1 METKENLELIRQAKK
16 GDTEAI
22 ENLIEQHKKLI
33 YSINSKYG
41 KTEDGIHEG
50 ILGILRAVDTYDESY
65 GVKFSTHAYKHI
77 HKYIK
82 NYFYKER
89 YKTTVHYSRKIKA
102 GDIEYNG
109 QIELLEEIAG
119 TSKEENLET
128 KIFINSLIEKNC
140 NNKEK
145 NFIKMLYYEEQTE
158 ADIART
164 LNVTRQAVN
173 QYKNY
178 ILQKLRRGLDGRD
191 KYREKR

>member
-1 METKENLELIRQAKK
+1 M
-16 GDTEAI
+16 

-41 KTEDGIHEG
+41 KTEDGIQEG
-50 ILGILRAVDTYDESY
+50 ILGILRAIDTFDESY

-77 HKYIK
+77 HRHIK
-82 NYFYKER
+82 NFFDKER

-109 QIELLEEIAG
+109 QTELLEEIAG

-145 NFIKMLYYEEQTE
+145 KFIKMLYYEGKTE
-158 ADIART
+158 AEIARE
-164 LNVTRQAVN
+164 LKISRQAVN

-178 ILQKLRRGLDGRD
+178 ILQKLRNSL
-191 KYREKR
+191 K